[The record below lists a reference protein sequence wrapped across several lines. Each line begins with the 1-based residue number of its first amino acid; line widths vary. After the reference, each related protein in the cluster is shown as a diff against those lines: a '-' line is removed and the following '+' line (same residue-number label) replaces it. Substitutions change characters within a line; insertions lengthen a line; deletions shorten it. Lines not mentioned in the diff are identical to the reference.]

1 MFLGNFFIFAF
12 ETSDSL
18 MHFTFYCFLLQERV
32 GQASNELSGD
42 LDTPEGGFDGL
53 MQATMCEQVK
63 LVFFGRWLSRGNITN
78 GTKYSK
84 MEQVKFLK
92 GVFCGPKYASEM
104 YLQFAARRQS
114 KHRLKALNLVNSST
128 FSVFVSLT
136 LN

>member
-12 ETSDSL
+12 KTSDSL

-63 LVFFGRWLSRGNITN
+63 LAFFGRWLSRGNITN
-78 GTKYSK
+78 GTSK
-84 MEQVKFLK
+84 IFK
-92 GVFCGPKYASEM
+92 GSLLWSQICFRNVFAV
-104 YLQFAARRQS
+104 RS
-114 KHRLKALNLVNSST
+114 KKAVQAQA
-128 FSVFVSLT
+128 
-136 LN
+136 